1 MPFGVPCAGQR
12 CARGAPPHRPACSLT
27 QTSSPRRL
35 SSRDSSELFPH
46 EGERGKTRMKLV
58 LNAKAPSFS
67 FFLIKNLIQLAKTP
81 PRVSE
86 ENSRWQWLLSRR
98 SLGDGETTRTPGRLT
113 WSHFVPLVLLEA
125 LQRVHSGLQPS
136 GRHAQPHRAV
146 AGF

>member
-1 MPFGVPCAGQR
+1 M
-12 CARGAPPHRPACSLT
+12 
-27 QTSSPRRL
+27 
-35 SSRDSSELFPH
+35 
-46 EGERGKTRMKLV
+46 RMKLV

-67 FFLIKNLIQLAKTP
+67 FFLIKNLIRLAKTP

-86 ENSRWQWLLSRR
+86 ENSRWQWRLSRR